1 MIFAAIDIG
10 SNAARLLFAN
20 VFEKKGKI
28 KTEKATLVRI
38 PIRLG
43 LDVFHNQR
51 ITEERQEYLINTLKA
66 FQLLIDVYQP
76 INYTACATAAIREA
90 ENKDHILERVKEQ
103 TGFTINVIDGIEEAK
118 IISKYNDVS
127 HLLVHPKSVYIDV
140 GGGST
145 ELTLIEGSRFVRS
158 ESFKI
163 GTIRSLH
170 DSIAKD
176 EWKRMKKWLKEI
188 KKPDEAINCIGSG
201 GNINKIVKLYGS
213 KANRNIDFVTLINAY
228 EHLRSFTVEQRMKKF
243 GFRPDRADVIV
254 PAAKIYAKAMQW
266 GDIDNI
272 IAPKIGLADGL
283 AADLYK
289 NHKKNAQALLGVDKP
304 KS

>member
-43 LDVFHNQR
+43 LDVFNNQK
-51 ITEERQEYLINTLKA
+51 ISEERQEYLINTLKA
-66 FQLLIDVYQP
+66 YKLLIDVYQP
-76 INYTACATAAIREA
+76 IDYTACATAAIREA
-90 ENKDHILERVKEQ
+90 NNKDIILDSVKEQ
-103 TGFTINVIDGIEEAK
+103 TGFSINVIDGIEEAK

-127 HLLVHPKSVYIDV
+127 HLLIHPKSIYIDV

-145 ELTLIEGSRFVRS
+145 EITEIEGSRFVRS

-163 GTIRSLH
+163 GTIRALH
-170 DSIAKD
+170 DSIEKD
-176 EWKRMKKWLKEI
+176 EWKRMKKWLKNI
-188 KKPDEAINCIGSG
+188 KKLDEPINCIGSG

-213 KANRNIDFVTLINAY
+213 KIHHNIDFTTLIDAY
-228 EHLRSFTVEQRMKKF
+228 DHLRSYTVEQRMKKF

-254 PAAKIYAKAMQW
+254 PAAKIYAKIMEW
-266 GDIDNI
+266 TGITNI

-289 NHKKNAQALLGVDKP
+289 KHKKNAQALLGVDQ
-304 KS
+304 